1 MQVQTTLQTCCT
13 TTREQAITSIISSVA
28 FEQTALSKILE
39 AEGNKI
45 QKIIDS
51 DTATTTELLEV
62 NASVLSMVEAI
73 TELEM
78 VLRNKLD
85 LFSDSF

>member
-1 MQVQTTLQTCCT
+1 MQVQTTLQTCCA
-13 TTREQAITSIISSVA
+13 TTREQAITDIISSVS

-51 DTATTTELLEV
+51 DDATIPQLLEV

-73 TELEM
+73 TELEI

-85 LFSDSF
+85 LFSNSY